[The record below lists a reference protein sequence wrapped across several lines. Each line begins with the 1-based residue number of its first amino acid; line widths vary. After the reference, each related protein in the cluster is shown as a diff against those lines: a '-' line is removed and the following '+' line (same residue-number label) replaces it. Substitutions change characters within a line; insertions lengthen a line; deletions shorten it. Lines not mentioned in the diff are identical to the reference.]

1 MKKLKVSINN
11 EKSIDEAIRKLE
23 KYKEELRTKTEAF
36 MSELADAGIQILD
49 AYVGRISPIYRTGG
63 LDAGGDDLSTS
74 KGAIREEGDKWIC
87 EIFLNGSQS
96 VFVEFG
102 SGVTHN
108 TSVGGS
114 LHPKG
119 GELGFTIGSYPGQT
133 HADDPNGWYY
143 RSKWSNEDKYGKK
156 GKNVVH
162 TYGTPTFAPLYNTS
176 QDLIDVIYEVAK
188 RTYG

>member
-1 MKKLKVSINN
+1 
-11 EKSIDEAIRKLE
+11 
-23 KYKEELRTKTEAF
+23 

-133 HADDPNGWYY
+133 HADDPRGWYY
-143 RSKWSNEDKYGKK
+143 KDRWGNSQ
-156 GKNVVH
+156 H